1 MEEWSKKMIN
11 GYEEPRKTAFQENI
25 MKIKK
30 FLIKD
35 KPCLLDVGCSLGT
48 FMSIAQKE
56 GWDVFGVELHPI
68 FYKYVAS
75 KFKDRVYH
83 GQFPNIISSGKKF
96 DIITLFE
103 VLEHSTQ
110 PKVLLERAKEYLN
123 RDGIIVISVPSA
135 GFQQLKIFLYK
146 HIIKI
151 RQGSRFYR
159 KNVLIHSHIFSFSLK
174 SLKKLLISLF
184 QKAVFREVLRALNS
198 LPFCKIE

>member
-1 MEEWSKKMIN
+1 MKSGTAQCPICSNSKNNKVLYIEDASSDIQDLSSLPENRYIQMKCSKCKVLFLDSDIDEDFIYKKFQLQTCNNMEEWSKKMIYE
-11 GYEEPRKTAFQENI
+11 YEEPRKTAFQENI
-25 MKIKK
+25 MKIKN

-103 VLEHSTQ
+103 VLEHSTRLSEN
-110 PKVLLERAKEYLN
+110 P
-123 RDGIIVISVPSA
+123 
-135 GFQQLKIFLYK
+135 
-146 HIIKI
+146 
-151 RQGSRFYR
+151 
-159 KNVLIHSHIFSFSLK
+159 
-174 SLKKLLISLF
+174 
-184 QKAVFREVLRALNS
+184 
-198 LPFCKIE
+198 